1 MAISFLPVSGK
12 EAAVGSAFFPEDYQ
26 RSISNDEQKRVLEQ
40 ILDGELTAE
49 RLVEIERWWGLHA
62 YRWSLVSAL
71 SGKLAAGVQT
81 LFSNQV

>member
-1 MAISFLPVSGK
+1 MAISLLPISGK
-12 EAAVGSAFFPEDYQ
+12 EAVGSMFFPEGYQ
-26 RSISNDEQKRVLEQ
+26 RSIDHDEQKRVLDQ

-49 RLVEIERWWGLHA
+49 RLVEIEQRWGLHA
-62 YRWSLVSAL
+62 YQWSLVSAL

>member
-12 EAAVGSAFFPEDYQ
+12 EAVGSALLPEGFQ
-26 RSISNDEQKRVLEQ
+26 RSIIDNDEQKRVLEQ

-49 RLVEIERWWGLHA
+49 KLVKIEQQWGLHA